1 MEGVEKDRTQ
11 TLEILGTVILSI
23 ASLAVAWC
31 SYQSTLWN
39 GKQVFCL
46 AKSNLYYRQSLEEMF
61 KVWQQQQID
70 AVVTLDFLEAVV
82 EKRHAPVDYY
92 RKRSRSDLRQLF
104 NDWLLMDPV
113 HNEAAP
119 AHPLL
124 MEEYKKMQR
133 SSQVAADSATA
144 KAAQLWDEAQRYNT
158 ISDKYILYTV
168 IFSLVM
174 LLCAVATKLS
184 RLSIAFMSMLVT
196 GTVFIIVLILLF
208 ILMPVANISGN

>member
-1 MEGVEKDRTQ
+1 MEGVERDRTQ

-46 AKSNLYYRQSLEEMF
+46 ARSNGYYRQSIEKLF
-61 KVWQQQQID
+61 IVWQQQQID
-70 AVVTLDFLEAVV
+70 AVVTLNFLDAVLD
-82 EKRHAPVDYY
+82 KRHTRIDYY
-92 RKRSRSDLRQLF
+92 RKRGQSELTKVL
-104 NDWLLMDPV
+104 NTWLLMDPV
-113 HNEAAP
+113 HNDSAP

-124 MEEYKKMQR
+124 MEEYKKMVR
-133 SSQVAADSATA
+133 SSLAAADSATMQA
-144 KAAQLWDEAQRYNT
+144 DRLWDEAQRYNT

-174 LLCAVATKLS
+174 LLCAVATKLT
-184 RLSIAFMSMLVT
+184 RLQIAFICMLVT
-196 GTVFIIVLILLF
+196 GTIFFITLVLLLVF
-208 ILMPVANISGN
+208 MPIANIS